1 MVDVDTESSPD
12 RERILV
18 AVDFSE
24 YSRRALATAA
34 RLATSLGAELVVLHV
49 INDPAEAPGFYRL
62 SKKKSLKKTRKR
74 LKTLMESAEDIME
87 AFMKLAGEEDEALA
101 ALSELRTV
109 LVHGV
114 PVFRILEMARQERVS
129 FIVMGSHGRTG
140 PEHLLLGSKAE
151 RVVRLSPG
159 TVVVVK

>member
-1 MVDVDTESSPD
+1 MVDLDTETPPD

-24 YSRRALATAA
+24 YSRRALSTAA
-34 RLATSLGAELVVLHV
+34 RLAASLGAELVVLHV

-62 SKKKSLKKTRKR
+62 KKKSQKKARKR
-74 LKTLMESAEDIME
+74 LKTLMEAAQDIMD
-87 AFMKLAGEEDEALA
+87 AFMALA
-101 ALSELRTV
+101 AEEDDVLGGLSDSRSI

-114 PVFRILEMARQERVS
+114 PVFRILEIARQEHAS